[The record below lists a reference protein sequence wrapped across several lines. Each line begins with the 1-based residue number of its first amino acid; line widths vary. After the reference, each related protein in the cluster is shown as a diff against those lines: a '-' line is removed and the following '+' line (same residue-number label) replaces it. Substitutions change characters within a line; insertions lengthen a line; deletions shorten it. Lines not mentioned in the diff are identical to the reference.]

1 MQEKI
6 QKIHFTHQIV
16 SSYNINL
23 TMAFLNKPIKTYISK
38 SCDGV
43 FTTRVSLR
51 HTTMF
56 TCTLMQPRLSANQ
69 SRRTILV
76 IL

>member
-51 HTTMF
+51 YTL
-56 TCTLMQPRLSANQ
+56 CTLMQPGLSANQ